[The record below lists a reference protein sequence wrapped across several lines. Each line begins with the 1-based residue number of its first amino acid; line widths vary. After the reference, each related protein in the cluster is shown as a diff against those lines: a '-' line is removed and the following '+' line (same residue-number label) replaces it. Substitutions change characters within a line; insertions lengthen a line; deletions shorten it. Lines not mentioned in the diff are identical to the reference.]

1 MLLYKNEKKQL
12 DLAKIIIEIPLNKL
26 SNEDFPTDFIC
37 RVKQEKGYD
46 KVKFIVDSNTGKIL
60 NEGFPKN
67 LNLYIKQKVKDR
79 GIYTLLDSNDN
90 ELFKIE
96 DYVPDFL
103 PNEYGDYIELQIENG
118 FITNWI
124 KHENIYL
131 ENYIED

>member
-1 MLLYKNEKKQL
+1 MLLYKNEQKQL

-26 SNEDFPTDFIC
+26 SNEYFPNDFIC

-60 NEGFPKN
+60 NEGFPTN
-67 LNLYIKQKVKDR
+67 LNLHIKQKVRDS

-96 DYVPDFL
+96 DYVPNFL
-103 PNEYGDYIELQIENG
+103 PNEYGDYINLKIENG
-118 FITNWI
+118 LITNWI
-124 KHENIYL
+124 KNKSICL
-131 ENYIED
+131 EN